1 MGVYIIAQ
9 LKFTDRASYRR
20 YQEAFHGVFAQ
31 FNGRLLVA
39 DEEPRLLEGAW
50 ERDKVVVLGF
60 PSGEEALRFQNS
72 PEYSAIA
79 RDRRAGAEA
88 TVLLVRQFPA
98 NLT

>member
-20 YQEAFHGVFAQ
+20 YQDAFHGVFAQ
-31 FNGRLLVA
+31 FNGKLLVA
-39 DEEPRLLEGAW
+39 DEEPRVLEGTW

-60 PSGEEALRFQNS
+60 PSEEEALRFQNS
-72 PEYSAIA
+72 AEYRAIA
-79 RDRRAGAEA
+79 RDRRSGADA
-88 TVLLVRQFPA
+88 TVLLVRQFPS